1 MSTMCVMVVSVMV
14 LGWLRF
20 TGAATP
26 VPRNSQ
32 AENIK
37 WKNVDIA
44 FPDDLDVRTVPRQNY
59 MSQYHHHHHNPDL
72 LPHHHNHHH
81 HFGDDDNDKFEGETL
96 EVDAPENKS
105 GSNTSLQI
113 PLKFIQ
119 EINKH
124 NVSDLLLNF
133 VEGYKEDDDFIIQ
146 NRYGDNTVQ
155 QRGTAAVMPKSASC
169 IPEMQIVKLATT
181 DDPTIILIPECTR
194 VERCGGCC
202 THSLYS
208 CQPVE
213 KDSIAFKVIRT
224 QYMGGPKAKYLDKQI
239 VVVEKHTKC
248 KCMCRVRP
256 EVFLNIMPQ

>member
-72 LPHHHNHHH
+72 LPHHHHHHH
-81 HFGDDDNDKFEGETL
+81 HFGDDDNDNFEGETL

-105 GSNTSLQI
+105 GSNTSLQVD
-113 PLKFIQ
+113 L
-119 EINKH
+119 INLIKLIFCSTLSEFE
-124 NVSDLLLNF
+124 NFLLC
-133 VEGYKEDDDFIIQ
+133 E
-146 NRYGDNTVQ
+146 R
-155 QRGTAAVMPKSASC
+155 
-169 IPEMQIVKLATT
+169 
-181 DDPTIILIPECTR
+181 ILINVT
-194 VERCGGCC
+194 
-202 THSLYS
+202 T
-208 CQPVE
+208 CQNE
-213 KDSIAFKVIRT
+213 TSS
-224 QYMGGPKAKYLDKQI
+224 
-239 VVVEKHTKC
+239 
-248 KCMCRVRP
+248 
-256 EVFLNIMPQ
+256 